1 VCFRA
6 GAVVT
11 FVSSFYV
18 KPESPWRALV
28 GPDDETLNS
37 LGGRRR

>member
-1 VCFRA
+1 
-6 GAVVT
+6 
-11 FVSSFYV
+11 V